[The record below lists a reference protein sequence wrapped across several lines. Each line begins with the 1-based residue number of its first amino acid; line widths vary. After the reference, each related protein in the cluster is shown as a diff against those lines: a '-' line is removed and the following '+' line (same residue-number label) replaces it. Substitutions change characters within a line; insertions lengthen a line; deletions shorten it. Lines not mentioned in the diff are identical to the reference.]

1 METQKN
7 ALAPTRARQKPISGS
22 LKARWSP
29 EEDELLRHLL
39 HSGDRANWTEL
50 TPQFPGK
57 TAQQI
62 AERWSKVVDPALIKG
77 SWTREEDEAII
88 DFVAR
93 FGTKNW
99 TKLAD
104 LLPGR
109 IGKQCRER
117 WRNHLDPD
125 NNREPWTPDEDLML
139 IQLHEQHGNQ
149 WVKIATLMRGRS
161 DNHIKNRWNSTLR
174 KRDPSLAVQ
183 CTTPQKR
190 PRREIETPA
199 SIEQPLPKPNFE
211 AFFRTPEQVAPTS
224 FGWTPQLPGF
234 DGGLSPML
242 FASPFMR
249 ENQPSPWGKETLVFA
264 SPKMSFGSAHL
275 DLLDKDSI
283 L

>member
-1 METQKN
+1 MASHKD

-77 SWTREEDEAII
+77 SWTRDEDEVII
-88 DFVAR
+88 DFVTR
-93 FGTKNW
+93 FGNKNW

-125 NNREPWTPDEDLML
+125 NNREPWTPEEDALL

-174 KRDPSLAVQ
+174 KRDPSLALQ
-183 CTTPQKR
+183 CTTPQRRTR
-190 PRREIETPA
+190 PEIETPA

-211 AFFRTPEQVAPTS
+211 TFLRTPDQPS

-249 ENQPSPWGKETLVFA
+249 ENQPSPWGKPTPSLVFA
-264 SPKMSFGSAHL
+264 SPKLAFGPAHL
-275 DLLDKDSI
+275 DLFDKDSM